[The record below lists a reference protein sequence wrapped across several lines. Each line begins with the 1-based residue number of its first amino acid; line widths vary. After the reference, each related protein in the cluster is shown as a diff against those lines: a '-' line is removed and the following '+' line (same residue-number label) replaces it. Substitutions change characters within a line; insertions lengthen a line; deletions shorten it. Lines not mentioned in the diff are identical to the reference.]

1 VKRQFNSALCSLN
14 SKVRNNL
21 DAVWVRQAVDDEWF
35 GENSLDLIKANA
47 ALKGV
52 REEMRELRL
61 REGRLVSQITEAKRR
76 MIEEALKNTAD
87 EVADQAFKDEI
98 RALMKK
104 PVQAGSQTFF

>member
-1 VKRQFNSALCSLN
+1 
-14 SKVRNNL
+14 
-21 DAVWVRQAVDDEWF
+21 
-35 GENSLDLIKANA
+35 
-47 ALKGV
+47 
-52 REEMRELRL
+52 
-61 REGRLVSQITEAKRR
+61 